1 MKKSLII
8 LFLAFHSIGF
18 ADQKNLFARD
28 ISMMDDLIESTTMQL
43 DRQKQIREKLIAYRT
58 LQERYLAGDQNSDL
72 LYQMSQT
79 ANQLLQMIRDNY
91 LTQMFTTEFISEITV
106 VAKPAA
112 KNQLPTPQ

>member
-1 MKKSLII
+1 MKKTFFIF
-8 LFLAFHSIGF
+8 FLLVQSVAL
-18 ADQKNLFARD
+18 ADQKNLFVRD
-28 ISMMDDLIESTTMQL
+28 ISMMDDLIESTTLQL
-43 DRQKQIREKLIAYRT
+43 DRQKQIRDKLLTYRT

-79 ANQLLQMIRDNY
+79 AHQLLQMIRENY

-112 KNQLPTPQ
+112 KNQIPTP